1 MLPENQVTQDILPA
15 KPELLGRAKAY
26 LWASL
31 WPPPP
36 QLGGTQGGA
45 SSTQRVW
52 WEQGGVGERQA

>member
-31 WPPPP
+31 CPPP